1 MRVAKIVTAIIAMML
16 FAIAAALTLASFKLL
31 KITGS
36 LIEVGLA
43 AVVGAFNLIAAIIF
57 VLIAV
62 ALICIMLELH
72 V

>member
-1 MRVAKIVTAIIAMML
+1 VNIAKIITAIIAMML
-16 FAIAAALTLASFKLL
+16 FAIAAALTLASFELL

-62 ALICIMLELH
+62 ALICIVLELH
-72 V
+72 M

>member
-57 VLIAV
+57 VLMAV
-62 ALICIMLELH
+62 ALICIMLEPH

>member
-1 MRVAKIVTAIIAMML
+1 MRVAKIVTAIIAIIL
-16 FAIAAALTLASFKLL
+16 LGTAAIIAHTSFELL
-31 KITGS
+31 KTTGS

-43 AVVGAFNLIAAIIF
+43 AVARAFNLIAAIMF

-62 ALICIMLELH
+62 ALICIMLEPH